1 MNNIII
7 FCPSY
12 ENGGVKTILINL
24 INHLSKK
31 KKIFLITNKKG
42 KDLRKIKN
50 LKIISSNQKRIF
62 FVNDRILSSF
72 YSMLSLAKILFELPK
87 RGTTIFSMQSSFFA
101 VILCFF
107 LNYKINIRISEDPC
121 GATKYADNKIFAW
134 LINITKLFTYNFST
148 IIFTNATKSQNC
160 VRNFVITKNKVEL
173 LYNPTLKK
181 ILKKNKFKKRNFFL
195 NVGRF
200 TKQKNQKLLI
210 KAFSIF
216 CQKNNKYK
224 LLIFGQGPNKKLL
237 QNYIYELGLQNKVE
251 LKNWT
256 KNLSQYYDK
265 AKIFISTSLYE
276 GMPNALIEAI
286 NHETPSITTNVSGA
300 DDILINGKGGEIVK
314 NFNEYDLANKIHYV
328 LENYKYAQL
337 KTLNSKKKIERFNIK
352 NAGEKY
358 MDKFV
363 TN

>member
-7 FCPSY
+7 FCPSF
-12 ENGGVKTILINL
+12 ENGGVKTVLMNL

-31 KKIFLITNKKG
+31 KKIFLITNKKS
-42 KDLRKIKN
+42 KDFRNIKN
-50 LKIISSNQKRIF
+50 LKIISSNQKKIF
-62 FVNDRILSSF
+62 FINDRILSSF
-72 YSMLSLAKILFELPK
+72 FSMLSLAKILSELPK
-87 RGTTIFSMQSSFFA
+87 KGTIIFSMQSSFFA

-107 LNYKINIRISEDPC
+107 QNYKINIRISEDPC

-134 LINITKLFTYNFST
+134 LINFTKLFTYNFSS
-148 IIFTNATKSQNC
+148 IIFTNASKSQKC
-160 VRNFVITKNKVEL
+160 VKNFVVSKNKVKL

-181 ILKKNKFKKRNFFL
+181 ILKKNRVKKRNFFL
-195 NVGRF
+195 NVGRY

-216 CQKNNKYK
+216 CKKDNNYK
-224 LLIFGQGPNKKLL
+224 LLIFGQGPNKKAL
-237 QNYIYELGLQNKVE
+237 QNYIYELGLQNKIE

-256 KNLSQYYDK
+256 ENLSQYYDK

-300 DDILINGKGGEIVK
+300 DDILINGKGGEIIK
-314 NFNEYDLANKIHYV
+314 SFNEHELAHKINYV
-328 LENYKYAQL
+328 LKNYKYMQL
-337 KTLNSKKKIERFNIK
+337 KTLKSKKKIKRFYVK

-358 MDKFV
+358 IDQFV
-363 TN
+363 SN